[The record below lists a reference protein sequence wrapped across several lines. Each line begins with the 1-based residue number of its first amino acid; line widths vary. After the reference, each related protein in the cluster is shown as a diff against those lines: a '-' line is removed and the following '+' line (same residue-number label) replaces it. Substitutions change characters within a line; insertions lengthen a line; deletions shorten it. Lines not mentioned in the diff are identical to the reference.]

1 MAEAS
6 FLEHYAE
13 ELRAL
18 RGRAG
23 RFAEAFPKIAG
34 RLRLAPDVTDDPH
47 VERLIQG
54 FAYSAAR
61 LRQKIDDEFPELT
74 GALLETLLPNALA
87 PVPAMSVVAFAPAP
101 GLGAAQ
107 RIARGTMLEAGPVEG
122 EPILFAT
129 AQDVTLAPVRLA
141 SARIMNRPF
150 EAPPPPR
157 GDAAGCLRLT
167 LAPTGKARLPETG
180 LERLR
185 VFLAAP
191 ARDAEALM
199 ALLLQGVQGVAVAA
213 HSEDAA
219 ARRLPPTA
227 VRQAGFARDE
237 ALLPVPPGGLDGH
250 RILTERFALPEK
262 FLFFDVET
270 GPLPHPDRVDLYIYL
285 VRAPG
290 DLERRVDASAFAL
303 HATPV
308 VNLFPARTEP
318 VVLDGTRPSYPLTV
332 DSRRPLARRIHSVA
346 DVTLAESG
354 GPARASRPYFHRLT
368 ERGAR
373 GVFHQL
379 RRHPSSPGEPAG
391 EVSIAFVD
399 GRGAQARAR
408 DTTASVEVRVTNGT
422 LPLALPFGGGQP
434 RLRVVSAVEHVAGA
448 ACLVPITAPRRPDT
462 GPGREWRLVSHL
474 ALNHLSLTEEGAA
487 ALKGILR
494 LHDPGDDRQVA
505 QTIDAIAGVATTPA
519 IARIK
524 GVTVSGVDVRL
535 LFDPGRIEE
544 GRAVV
549 FGAVLDRFLGA
560 HATVNTFTRLS
571 LRMEGRTDDLAAFPA
586 RAGEGALS

>member
-74 GALLETLLPNALA
+74 GALLETLLPGALA
-87 PVPAMSVVAFAPAP
+87 PVPAMSVVAFEPAP

-107 RIARGTMLEAGPVEG
+107 AIARGTMLEAGPVEG
-122 EPILFAT
+122 EPIRFAT
-129 AQDVTLAPVRLA
+129 TQAVTLAPVRLA

-167 LAPTGKARLPETG
+167 LAPVGKTRLPDAK
-180 LERLR
+180 LDRLR
-185 VFLAAP
+185 LFLSGP

-213 HSEDAA
+213 HSKDASP
-219 ARRLPPTA
+219 RRLPPSA
-227 VRQAGFARDE
+227 VAQVGFARDE

-250 RILTERFALPEK
+250 RILIERFALPEK
-262 FLFFDVET
+262 FLFLDVET
-270 GPLPHPDRVDLYIYL
+270 GPLPHPDRVDVYLYL
-285 VRAPG
+285 ARPPG
-290 DLERRVDASAFAL
+290 ELERRVDAASFAL

-308 VNLFPARTEP
+308 VNLFPARAEP
-318 VVLDGTRPSYPLTV
+318 IVLDGTRPAHPLTI
-332 DSRRPLARRIHSVA
+332 DARRPMAKRVHSVA
-346 DVTLAESG
+346 HVTLAEAG
-354 GPARASRPYFHRLT
+354 GPSRPSRPYFHRLT

-379 RRHPSSPGEPAG
+379 RRHPTAPGEPAG

-399 GRGAQARAR
+399 GRGAEARAR
-408 DTTASVEVRVTNGT
+408 DTTAAVEVLATNGT

-434 RLRVVSAVEHVAGA
+434 RLRPSGAVEGVERV
-448 ACLVPITAPRRPDT
+448 ACLRPITAPRRADT
-462 GPGREWRLVSHL
+462 GAGREWRLVSHL

-487 ALKGILR
+487 ALRGILR
-494 LHDPGDDRQVA
+494 LHDPGDDREVA
-505 QTIDAIAGVATTPA
+505 RTIDAVSDVSTRPA
-519 IARIK
+519 IARIR
-524 GVTVSGVDVRL
+524 GVTVSGVDVRIT
-535 LFDPGRIEE
+535 FDPGRIEE

-549 FGAVLDRFLGA
+549 FGAVLDRFLGV

-571 LRMEGRTDDLAAFPA
+571 LSMEGRTDAIATFPA